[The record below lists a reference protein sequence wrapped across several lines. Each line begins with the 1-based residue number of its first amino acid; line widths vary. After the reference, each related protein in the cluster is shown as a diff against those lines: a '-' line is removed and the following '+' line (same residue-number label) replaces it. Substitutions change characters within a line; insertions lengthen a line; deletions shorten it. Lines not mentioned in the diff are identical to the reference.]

1 MRTRFKILI
10 LREVGWLNVRHL
22 HGRIYARREF
32 GCRLRAARVDSMR
45 MYLPGAAIKI
55 LEFEACSTLN
65 LIARKRRERVKFI
78 MPILYEIS

>member
-1 MRTRFKILI
+1 MLV
-10 LREVGWLNVRHL
+10 LRGVGWLHVRYL

-32 GCRLRAARVDSMR
+32 GCRLRAAHADSVR
-45 MYLPGAAIKI
+45 MYLPGAAIEI
-55 LEFEACSTLN
+55 LEFEARGTLN

>member
-1 MRTRFKILI
+1 M
-10 LREVGWLNVRHL
+10 NVRHL

-32 GCRLRAARVDSMR
+32 GCRLRAAHADSVR
-45 MYLPGAAIKI
+45 MYLPGAAIEI
-55 LEFEACSTLN
+55 LKFEARGTLN